1 VPAMKRLLAQR
12 LDDPTWANVR
22 PPFEVAPA

>member
-1 VPAMKRLLAQR
+1 MKRLLAQR